1 MLFGSSLTPPEIIG
15 FALTVL
21 CLLVAWA
28 WPGLL
33 LGYFARVERSF
44 LGLARHPW
52 GAAVAIG
59 LLPLAIRAAL
69 LPVYPVPAPSIHDE
83 YGFLLQAQTFASG
96 RLTNPSPPLWP
107 HFESIYILV
116 KPTYTAQYQMA
127 QGLVLAAGK
136 VLTGTPWVGVF
147 CSMGILCALLYWML
161 RAWVPERWAFLGGV
175 LAGFQLGVFSYWMN
189 SYFGGSIAA
198 IGGTLVLG
206 ALPRL
211 RERPRILHAAG
222 AETGCRVGQR
232 GHAARVVG
240 DGDLDGALLRSGE
253 HSLGEGAI
261 GFSRQDDLVD
271 LHPNEI
277 TAQVRIIRAPGED
290 LLGHGAGRIPRS
302 RTHRSGVESSRSP

>member
-222 AETGCRVGQR
+222 AATGLAILMNSRPLEAFILSLIVS
-232 GHAARVVG
+232 
-240 DGDLDGALLRSGE
+240 GALLW
-253 HSLGEGAI
+253 
-261 GFSRQDDLVD
+261 LVFVTK
-271 LHPNEI
+271 EI
-277 TAQVRIIRAPGED
+277 AF
-290 LLGHGAGRIPRS
+290 
-302 RTHRSGVESSRSP
+302 GV